1 MAANEQGRENLIQH
15 VLLTNDDLANLS
27 ENIVTDG
34 LEAFDAPFQFYGV
47 QIQFSEC
54 GHCSLSFRGVLKL

>member
-1 MAANEQGRENLIQH
+1 MAADEQGRKNLIQH
-15 VLLTNDDLANLS
+15 FLLANDDLPNLS

-34 LEAFDAPFQFYGV
+34 LETLDAPFQFYGV

-54 GHCSLSFRGVLKL
+54 GHWSFSFRGVLKL